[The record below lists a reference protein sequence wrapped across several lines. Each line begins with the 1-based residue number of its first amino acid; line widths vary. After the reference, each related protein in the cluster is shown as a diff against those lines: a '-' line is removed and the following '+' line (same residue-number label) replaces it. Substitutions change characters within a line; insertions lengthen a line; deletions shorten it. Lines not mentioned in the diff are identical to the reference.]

1 MTNSPYGA
9 PDPNHPGQQ
18 QPNWGAPAPQ
28 PGGSKFGTNPYDPT
42 TAGAP
47 MAKPAK
53 QRLLEKLTLVSMAL
67 SLISTVAYSA
77 VMAGDD
83 FADFMRESYAEVGVP
98 AEDIDAMVDMM
109 GGAAIG
115 GAIFGVVIT
124 VGLYLLVYFPLTKGK
139 SWARVLGLVFAFIG
153 VAGALM
159 SLLSSGA
166 FMFGSA
172 VGILGAVAYLAY
184 AVVTVYWIVLAFS
197 QDVRNYL
204 EQQSA

>member
-1 MTNSPYGA
+1 MTNSPYGE
-9 PDPNHPGQQ
+9 PDPNNPGQQ

-28 PGGSKFGTNPYDPT
+28 PGGSKFGTDPYDPA

-47 MAKPAK
+47 MPKPAK
-53 QRLLEKLTLVSMAL
+53 QRLLEKLTLVSLAL
-67 SLISTVAYSA
+67 SLLSTVAYSA
-77 VMAGDD
+77 VMAGED
-83 FADFMRESYAEVGVP
+83 FADFMREAYAEAGMP
-98 AEDIDAMVDMM
+98 AEDVEAMVDMM
-109 GGAAIG
+109 GAGAIG
-115 GAIFGVVIT
+115 GAVFGVVIT

-153 VAGALM
+153 VAGALLT
-159 SLLSSGA
+159 LLTSGA

-172 VGILGAVAYLAY
+172 LGILGTVAYLAY
-184 AVVTVYWIVLAFS
+184 AVVTVYWIITAFN